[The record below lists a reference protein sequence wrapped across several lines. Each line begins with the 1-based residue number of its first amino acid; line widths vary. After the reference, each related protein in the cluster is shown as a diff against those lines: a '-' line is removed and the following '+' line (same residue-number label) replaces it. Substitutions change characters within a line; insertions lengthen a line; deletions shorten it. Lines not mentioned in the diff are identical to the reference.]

1 MIVELMYYLIIVFF
15 FDIRLLYYYINLR
28 LLIVLC
34 LSSGDINLSLG
45 IFYHAHFVTVSKSS
59 CGELFETFVILSGI
73 LLPSKLWVASPVF
86 AFLFLKQFEV
96 LFLNCIFNKFLG
108 MIKRFLALF
117 TAEVFTYLFTYVLA
131 YLLSKRH
138 KP

>member
-1 MIVELMYYLIIVFF
+1 MYYLIIVLF

-34 LSSGDINLSLG
+34 LSSGDMNLSLG

-73 LLPSKLWVASPVF
+73 LLPSKLRVASPVF
-86 AFLFLKQFEV
+86 AFH
-96 LFLNCIFNKFLG
+96 FLNCNFNKFLG